1 MTRLT
6 LLSLVSSF
14 PGTIEMNAMT
24 YSEVDEDLLSIVN
37 HYFIEASPVNS
48 GLGIKIKSLDCSEPQ
63 IELQMREDLVGLIY
77 APMLHGGII
86 AAVLDAIGSLAIFLH
101 VVNKLEIGSARDR
114 VEQFREKAR
123 LNTIDLRVDYLS
135 PGKGITFTATGYTLV
150 TSDVMGVARMELHNE
165 ARQLIAVG
173 TGSYILG

>member
-1 MTRLT
+1 MIAEICVIHAIERTNM
-6 LLSLVSSF
+6 
-14 PGTIEMNAMT
+14 PGSEEDIE
-24 YSEVDEDLLSIVN
+24 LLSIVN

-48 GLGIKIKSLDCSEPQ
+48 GLGIKIKSLDRTNPK
-63 IELQMREDLVGLIY
+63 IELQMRDDLVGLIY

-86 AAVLDAIGSLAIFLH
+86 AAVLDAIGSLAIFLNA
-101 VVNKLEIGSARDR
+101 VGEMESGSAQDR
-114 VEQFREKAR
+114 VERFREKAR

-135 PGKGITFTATGYTLV
+135 PGRGNVFTATGTTLQ
-150 TSDVMGVARMELHNE
+150 TTDIIGIARMELHNE